1 MRCAGGGQAL
11 AELRGLR
18 RSRRLRAEVPLP
30 SSLPTAEP
38 LPLPG
43 LLRSAPLCWTLLCCA
58 CSSYQYLCQMP
69 PGYDK

>member
-30 SSLPTAEP
+30 SSLPTAES

-43 LLRSAPLCWTLLCCA
+43 PPRCAPLRPAVLCLRQLPRLVSDA
-58 CSSYQYLCQMP
+58 P
-69 PGYDK
+69 